1 MTLREYLAVPY
12 VLCSDSIRLE
22 GGWIRRVAYPELP
35 GCLVEGFE
43 TVRMLDEL
51 DALRVRLIVSSLERG
66 ERPPVPRPPLPHAD
80 VEGMLTRLGLD
91 DLIPRLREQLPCG
104 NGSMPL

>member
-12 VLCSDSIRLE
+12 VLSSDSVYLE
-22 GGWIRRVAYPELP
+22 GGWVRRVAYPELP

-51 DALRVRLIVSSLERG
+51 DALRIRQIVSWLDRG

-80 VEGMLTRLGLD
+80 VEGLLARLGLD
-91 DLIPRLREQLPCG
+91 DLIPRLGEQL
-104 NGSMPL
+104 